1 VEQDH
6 RQWSAADKSGRSQ
19 RDDRRQVGLY
29 QLPSPGQINLIA
41 PDVSPVAVT
50 VTNSSVTSTA
60 FMFTA
65 SQYSP
70 ASLAWPGNQAVATHL
85 DFSIAAKAGT
95 FRGYHYDTGEGA
107 W

>member
-1 VEQDH
+1 
-6 RQWSAADKSGRSQ
+6 
-19 RDDRRQVGLY
+19 
-29 QLPSPGQINLIA
+29 
-41 PDVSPVAVT
+41 
-50 VTNSSVTSTA
+50 
-60 FMFTA
+60 MFTA